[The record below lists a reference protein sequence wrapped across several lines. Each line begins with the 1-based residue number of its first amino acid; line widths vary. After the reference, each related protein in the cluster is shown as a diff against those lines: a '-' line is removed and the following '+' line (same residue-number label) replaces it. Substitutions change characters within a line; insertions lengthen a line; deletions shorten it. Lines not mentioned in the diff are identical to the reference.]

1 MLIQPEASII
11 TPMDRQS
18 QKSVRRLAELVAM
31 ETGLRSAEVEEA
43 LELYAADRAVMRR
56 VIWMILRVHQVESEM
71 LGRDRN

>member
-1 MLIQPEASII
+1 
-11 TPMDRQS
+11 MDRES